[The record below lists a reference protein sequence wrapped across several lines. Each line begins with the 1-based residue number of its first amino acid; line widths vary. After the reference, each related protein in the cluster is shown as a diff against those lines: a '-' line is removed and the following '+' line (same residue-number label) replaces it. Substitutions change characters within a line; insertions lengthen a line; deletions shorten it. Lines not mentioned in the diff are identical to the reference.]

1 MPIVSNRIALPK
13 STVYD
18 IAPGGLV
25 ELLFNGM
32 QPIEDKAP
40 ACTAPLV
47 GIPLVCPSEEIA

>member
-1 MPIVSNRIALPK
+1 MPIAPNRIALPK
-13 STVYD
+13 SAGFD

-25 ELLFNGM
+25 ELLSNGM